1 MKDKHLLFSMGLM
14 VATGTTFSGLGWLY
28 GLPVAAVLYGW
39 VLTIFMVTLAT
50 LVRHLIVKRTTAKL
64 ERVVVTNDPTL
75 KGLPGPLDP
84 LEACYQQTLSTL
96 INQNRQ
102 LKSDSDLNISELM
115 AYYTLWVHQIK
126 TPIAALDLM
135 LQTMPDSEKK
145 RMMQLERFK
154 IEQYVEMALQMIRLD
169 GESSDLVLTAQ
180 SLHKLASTTVKKY
193 RSIFIEKQLSLVL
206 DIPEDLMVLTDE
218 KWVSVVL
225 EQVISNALKY
235 TNKGQI
241 KIYAE
246 GDGPFVLV
254 IQDSGMGIEAH
265 DLPRVFEK
273 GFTGYNGRKDMRAT
287 GIGLFLAKRVCNLL
301 GMKIQLTSEVAV
313 GTKVFITF
321 PVKDLSLKSSN
332 GH

>member
-14 VATGTTFSGLGWLY
+14 AVTGATFSGLGWLY
-28 GLPVAAVLYGW
+28 GLPVAAILYGW
-39 VLTIFMVTLAT
+39 VLTIFMVSFAT

-75 KGLPGPLDP
+75 KGLPGPLDS

-180 SLHKLASTTVKKY
+180 PLQKLAATTVKKY

-225 EQVISNALKY
+225 DQVISNALKY

-241 KIYAE
+241 KIYTE

-287 GIGLFLAKRVCNLL
+287 GIGLFLAKRVCTLL
-301 GMKIQLTSEVAV
+301 GMTIQVTSEVGV

-321 PVKDLSLKSSN
+321 PAKGLSLKSSK

>member
-1 MKDKHLLFSMGLM
+1 MRDRHLLFSLGLM
-14 VATGTTFSGLGWLY
+14 AAVGTSFSILSWIY
-28 GLPVAAVLYGW
+28 GLPIEAIVYALVISLFIAFFGIVVRQLSMTRRVTTVKSVAVN
-39 VLTIFMVTLAT
+39 
-50 LVRHLIVKRTTAKL
+50 
-64 ERVVVTNDPTL
+64 NDPTL
-75 KGLPGPLDP
+75 RGLSAPLDG
-84 LEACYQQTLSTL
+84 LEACYQETLSQL
-96 INQNRQ
+96 INQNSQ

-169 GESSDLVLTAQ
+169 GESSDLVLT
-180 SLHKLASTTVKKY
+180 SHPVHKLVSGAVKKY
-193 RSIFIEKQLSLVL
+193 RSIFIEKQLSLDL
-206 DIPEDLMVLTDE
+206 DIPQDLVVLTDE

-235 TNKGQI
+235 TSSGQI
-241 KIYAE
+241 KIYTE
-246 GDGPFVLV
+246 GDRPLVLV
-254 IQDSGMGIEAH
+254 IQDSGMGIEAQ

-287 GIGLFLAKRVCNLL
+287 GIGLFLTKRVCDLL

-321 PVKDLSLKSSN
+321 PSN
-332 GH
+332 LTNL